1 MGKGSTSAA
10 AGGCRDSG
18 VDRGEHRAAPVGPG
32 RPDPLPT
39 PDPDRRWGLSD
50 LQWLLDGEWAVQ
62 SVADRIVA
70 SRSHVAVVITRRRG
84 VYCATTKV
92 HGLEYNHHQ
101 SVTLPGALAGVRR
114 DLAREDR

>member
-10 AGGCRDSG
+10 AGGCHDSG
-18 VDRGEHRAAPVGPG
+18 NDRRATPVGPG

-39 PDPDRRWGLSD
+39 PDPDRHWGLSD
-50 LQWLLDGEWAVQ
+50 LQWLLDGEWTVR

-84 VYCATTKV
+84 VYCVTTKL

-114 DLAREDR
+114 DLRREDR